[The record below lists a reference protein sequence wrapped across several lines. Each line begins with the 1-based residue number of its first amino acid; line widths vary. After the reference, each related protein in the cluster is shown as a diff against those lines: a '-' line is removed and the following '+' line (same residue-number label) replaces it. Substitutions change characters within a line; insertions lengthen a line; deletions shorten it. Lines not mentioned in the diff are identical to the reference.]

1 MQACLF
7 ALNRYDDLI
16 RERAMIADRANQFF
30 IDGAWVAAGGRASL
44 EVINPATEQAIC
56 AVSLGNE
63 ADVDRAVAAARAA
76 FPAFSQ
82 TTREERIELL
92 NDVVNA
98 YKAHFGEMGETIS
111 MEMGAPISFATRFQ
125 AGAGM
130 GHYKTAAKVL
140 ENFDFHEDRGT
151 TAIVRE
157 PIGVIG
163 MITPWN
169 WPSNQ
174 MSCKIAAALAAGC
187 TMVLKPSEV
196 APLSALLLA
205 QILDEAGVPKGVFNL
220 VNGDGAGVG
229 QVMAAHHGIDAIS
242 FTGSTG
248 AGIDV
253 AIKAAPTV
261 KRVGQELG
269 GKSANVLL
277 DDCDLAKEV
286 AKGVDLC
293 FRNAGQSCNAPTRML
308 VPAGRMAEVAEMAKA
323 AAAKFKV
330 GDPADS
336 ETTMGPVVSERQ
348 WKKIQ
353 GYIAKGISEGATLV
367 TGGEGR
373 PAGLDTGY
381 YVQPTVFAD
390 VENDMTIAQEE
401 IFGPVLAIIGYHDEA
416 EAVQFAND
424 SPFGLAAYVSS
435 GDAARAR
442 RVARALNAGMVHINM
457 AVADPFAPFGGT
469 KQSGNGREWGEAGLE
484 EYLEVKS
491 VMGWNAA

>member
-1 MQACLF
+1 MT
-7 ALNRYDDLI
+7 
-16 RERAMIADRANQFF
+16 DRASQFF
-30 IDGAWVAAGGRASL
+30 INGEWVDASDRAKL
-44 EVINPATEQAIC
+44 DVINPATEEAVC
-56 AVSLGNE
+56 HVSLGTE
-63 ADVDRAVAAARAA
+63 ADVDQAVEAAREA
-76 FPAFSQ
+76 FPSFAQ
-82 TTREERIELL
+82 TSREQRIELL
-92 NDVVNA
+92 NNVVNC
-98 YKAHFGEMGETIS
+98 YKKRFAEMGQTIS

-140 ENFDFHEDRGT
+140 ENFHFHEDRGT

-174 MSCKIAAALAAGC
+174 ISCKVAAALASGC

-205 QILDEAGVPKGVFNL
+205 EILDEAGVPRGVFNL
-220 VNGDGAGVG
+220 VNGDGMGVG
-229 QVMAAHHGIDAIS
+229 QVMAAHPEIDAIS

-308 VPAGRMAEVAEMAKA
+308 VPMSKMVEAAGVAKA

-330 GDPADS
+330 GNPADE

-353 GYIAKGISEGATLV
+353 GYIAKGIAEGATLV

-373 PAGLDTGY
+373 PEGLGKGY
-381 YVQPTVFAD
+381 FVQPTVFAD
-390 VENDMTIAQEE
+390 VKNEMTIAQEE
-401 IFGPVLAIIGYHDEA
+401 IFGPVLAIIGYEDEA
-416 EAVQFAND
+416 EAIKIAND

-435 GDAARAR
+435 GDADRAR
-442 RVARALNAGMVHINM
+442 KVARALNAGMVHINM

>member
-1 MQACLF
+1 
-7 ALNRYDDLI
+7 
-16 RERAMIADRANQFF
+16 MITDRASQFF
-30 IDGAWVAAGGRASL
+30 INGEWVDASDRGTL
-44 EVINPATEQAIC
+44 DVINPATEEPVCQVA
-56 AVSLGNE
+56 LGNE
-63 ADVDRAVAAARAA
+63 SDVDKAVAAARAA
-76 FPAFSQ
+76 FPSYSQ
-82 TTREERIELL
+82 TSREQRIELL
-92 NDVVNA
+92 NNVVNC
-98 YKAHFGEMGETIS
+98 YKARFAEMGQTIS

-140 ENFDFHEDRGT
+140 ENFHFHEDRGT

-174 MSCKIAAALAAGC
+174 ISCKVAAALASGC

-205 QILDEAGVPKGVFNL
+205 EILDEAGVPKGVFNL
-220 VNGDGAGVG
+220 VNGDGLGVG
-229 QVMAAHHGIDAIS
+229 QVMAAHPEIDAIS

-308 VPAGRMAEVAEMAKA
+308 VPMSKMAEAAEVAKA

-330 GDPADS
+330 GDPS
-336 ETTMGPVVSERQ
+336 NEETTMGPVVSERQ

-373 PAGLDTGY
+373 PEGLGKGY
-381 YVQPTVFAD
+381 FVQPTVFAD
-390 VENDMTIAQEE
+390 VKNDMTIAQEE
-401 IFGPVLAIIGYHDEA
+401 IFGPVLAIIGYEDEA
-416 EAVQFAND
+416 EAVKLAND

-435 GDAARAR
+435 GDADRAR
-442 RVARALNAGMVHINM
+442 KVARALNAGMVHINM

>member
-1 MQACLF
+1 
-7 ALNRYDDLI
+7 
-16 RERAMIADRANQFF
+16 MITDRANQFF
-30 IDGAWVAAGGRASL
+30 INGKWVDASDRGKL
-44 EVINPATEQAIC
+44 DVINPATEEAVCQ
-56 AVSLGNE
+56 VSLGNE
-63 ADVDRAVAAARAA
+63 LDVDKAVAAARAA
-76 FPAFSQ
+76 FPSYSQ
-82 TTREERIELL
+82 TTREQRIELL
-92 NDVVNA
+92 NNVVNC
-98 YKAHFGEMGETIS
+98 YKARFAEMGQTIS

-140 ENFDFHEDRGT
+140 ENFHFHEDRGT

-174 MSCKIAAALAAGC
+174 ISCKVAAALASGC

-205 QILDEAGVPKGVFNL
+205 EILDEAGVPKGVFNL
-220 VNGDGAGVG
+220 VNGDGMGVG
-229 QVMAAHHGIDAIS
+229 QVMAAHQEIDAIS

-308 VPAGRMAEVAEMAKA
+308 VPSSKMAEAAEVAKA

-330 GDPADS
+330 GDPAS
-336 ETTMGPVVSERQ
+336 EETTMGPVVSERQ
-348 WKKIQ
+348 WAKIQ
-353 GYIAKGISEGATLV
+353 SYIAKGISEGATLV

-373 PAGLDTGY
+373 PEGLSKGY

-390 VENDMTIAQEE
+390 VKNDMTIAQEE
-401 IFGPVLAIIGYHDEA
+401 IFGPVLAIIGYEDEA
-416 EAVQFAND
+416 EAVKIAND

-435 GDAARAR
+435 GDADRAR
-442 RVARALNAGMVHINM
+442 KVARALNAGMVHINM

>member
-1 MQACLF
+1 
-7 ALNRYDDLI
+7 
-16 RERAMIADRANQFF
+16 MITDRANQFF
-30 IDGAWVAAGGRASL
+30 INGEWVDASDRGKL
-44 EVINPATEQAIC
+44 DVINPATEE
-56 AVSLGNE
+56 AVCQVTLGNE
-63 ADVDRAVAAARAA
+63 LDVDKAVAAARAA
-76 FPAFSQ
+76 FPSYSQ
-82 TTREERIELL
+82 TTREQRIELL
-92 NDVVNA
+92 NNVVNC
-98 YKAHFGEMGETIS
+98 YKARFAEMGQTIS

-140 ENFDFHEDRGT
+140 ENFHFHEDRGT

-174 MSCKIAAALAAGC
+174 ISCKVAAALASGC

-205 QILDEAGVPKGVFNL
+205 EILDEAGVPKGVFNL
-220 VNGDGAGVG
+220 VNGDGMGVG
-229 QVMAAHHGIDAIS
+229 QVMAAHQEIDAMS

-308 VPAGRMAEVAEMAKA
+308 VPSSKMAEAAEVAKA

-330 GDPADS
+330 GDPAS
-336 ETTMGPVVSERQ
+336 EETTMGPVVSERQ
-348 WKKIQ
+348 WAKIQ
-353 GYIAKGISEGATLV
+353 SYIAKGMSEGATLV

-373 PAGLDTGY
+373 PEGLSKGY

-390 VENDMTIAQEE
+390 VKNDMTIAQEE
-401 IFGPVLAIIGYHDEA
+401 IFGPVLAIIGYEDEA
-416 EAVQFAND
+416 EAVKIAND

-435 GDAARAR
+435 GDADRAR
-442 RVARALNAGMVHINM
+442 KVARALNAGMVHINM

>member
-1 MQACLF
+1 
-7 ALNRYDDLI
+7 
-16 RERAMIADRANQFF
+16 MITDRANQFF
-30 IDGAWVAAGGRASL
+30 INGEWVDASDRGKL
-44 EVINPATEQAIC
+44 DVINPATEE
-56 AVSLGNE
+56 AVCQVALGNE
-63 ADVDRAVAAARAA
+63 GDVDRAVAAARAA
-76 FPAFSQ
+76 FPSYSQ
-82 TTREERIELL
+82 TTREQRIELL
-92 NDVVNA
+92 NNVVNC
-98 YKAHFGEMGETIS
+98 YKKRFTEMGQTIS

-140 ENFDFHEDRGT
+140 ENFHFHEDRGT

-174 MSCKIAAALAAGC
+174 ISCKVAAALASGC

-205 QILDEAGVPKGVFNL
+205 EILDEAGVPKGVFNL
-220 VNGDGAGVG
+220 VNGDGLGVG
-229 QVMAAHHGIDAIS
+229 QVMAAHPEIDAIS

-308 VPAGRMAEVAEMAKA
+308 VPNSKMAEAAEVAKS

-330 GDPADS
+330 GDPAS
-336 ETTMGPVVSERQ
+336 EETTMGPVVSERQ
-348 WKKIQ
+348 WAKIQ
-353 GYIAKGISEGATLV
+353 SYIAKGISEGATLV

-373 PAGLDTGY
+373 PEGLGTGY

-390 VENDMTIAQEE
+390 VKNDMTIAQEE
-401 IFGPVLAIIGYHDEA
+401 IFGPVLAIIGYEDEA
-416 EAVQFAND
+416 EAVKIAND

-435 GDAARAR
+435 GDADRAR
-442 RVARALNAGMVHINM
+442 KVARALNAGMVHINM

>member
-1 MQACLF
+1 
-7 ALNRYDDLI
+7 
-16 RERAMIADRANQFF
+16 MITDRANQFF
-30 IDGAWVAAGGRASL
+30 INGKWVDASDRGKL
-44 EVINPATEQAIC
+44 DVINPATEEAVCQ
-56 AVSLGNE
+56 VSLGNE
-63 ADVDRAVAAARAA
+63 LDVDKAVAAARAA
-76 FPAFSQ
+76 FPSYSQ
-82 TTREERIELL
+82 TTREQRIELL
-92 NDVVNA
+92 NNVVNC
-98 YKAHFGEMGETIS
+98 YKARFAEMGQTIS

-140 ENFDFHEDRGT
+140 ENFHFHEDRGT

-174 MSCKIAAALAAGC
+174 ISCKVAAALASGC

-205 QILDEAGVPKGVFNL
+205 EILDEAGVPKGVFNL
-220 VNGDGAGVG
+220 VNGDGMGVG
-229 QVMAAHHGIDAIS
+229 QVMAAHQEIDAMS

-308 VPAGRMAEVAEMAKA
+308 VPSSKMAEAAEVAKA

-330 GDPADS
+330 GDPAS
-336 ETTMGPVVSERQ
+336 EETTMGPVVSERQ
-348 WKKIQ
+348 WAKIQ
-353 GYIAKGISEGATLV
+353 SYIAKGMSEGATLV

-373 PAGLDTGY
+373 PEGLSKGY

-390 VENDMTIAQEE
+390 VKNDMTIAQEE
-401 IFGPVLAIIGYHDEA
+401 IFGPVLAIIGYEDEA
-416 EAVQFAND
+416 EAVKIAND

-435 GDAARAR
+435 GDADRAR
-442 RVARALNAGMVHINM
+442 KVARALNAGMVHINM

>member
-1 MQACLF
+1 M
-7 ALNRYDDLI
+7 I
-16 RERAMIADRANQFF
+16 TERASQFF
-30 IDGAWVAAGGRASL
+30 INGEWVDASDRGKL
-44 EVINPATEQAIC
+44 EVINPATEEAVCQ
-56 AVSLGNE
+56 VSLGNE
-63 ADVDRAVAAARAA
+63 ADVDKAVSAARAA
-76 FPAFSQ
+76 FPSYSQ
-82 TTREERIELL
+82 TTREQRIELL
-92 NDVVNA
+92 NNVVNC
-98 YKAHFGEMGETIS
+98 YKARFAEMGQTIS

-140 ENFDFHEDRGT
+140 ENFHFHEDRGT

-174 MSCKIAAALAAGC
+174 ISCKVAAALASGC

-205 QILDEAGVPKGVFNL
+205 EILDEAGVPKGVFNL
-220 VNGDGAGVG
+220 VNGDGMGVG
-229 QVMAAHHGIDAIS
+229 QVMAAHPEIDAIS

-308 VPAGRMAEVAEMAKA
+308 VPMSKMAEAAEVAKV

-330 GDPADS
+330 GDPS
-336 ETTMGPVVSERQ
+336 SEETTMGPVVSERQ

-373 PAGLDTGY
+373 PEGLGKGY

-390 VENDMTIAQEE
+390 VKNDMTIAQEE
-401 IFGPVLAIIGYHDEA
+401 IFGPVLAIIGYENEA
-416 EAVQFAND
+416 EAVKLAND

-435 GDAARAR
+435 GDADRAR
-442 RVARALNAGMVHINM
+442 KVARALNAGMVHINM